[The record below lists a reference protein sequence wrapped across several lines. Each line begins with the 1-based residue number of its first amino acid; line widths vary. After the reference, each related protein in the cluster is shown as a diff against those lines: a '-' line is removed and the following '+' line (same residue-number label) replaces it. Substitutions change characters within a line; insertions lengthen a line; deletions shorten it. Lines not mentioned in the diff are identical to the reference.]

1 MRGDNSRRSFVEQG
15 MRCVLI
21 PVGQKHLL
29 LPNAAVAEIFSFRE
43 PKVRVDAPRW
53 LLGMLDW
60 RGLNIPV
67 ITWERLVEKQ
77 EPAWKSQRMYIAILN
92 TLNKNPAV
100 THIGLLSIGVSR
112 LIRIRADVLTED
124 NDETLVSPLIKS
136 AIHVSSSMA
145 SNITKLPAWIPD
157 LDELEKVMC
166 SLT

>member
-1 MRGDNSRRSFVEQG
+1 
-15 MRCVLI
+15 
-21 PVGQKHLL
+21 
-29 LPNAAVAEIFSFRE
+29 
-43 PKVRVDAPRW
+43 
-53 LLGMLDW
+53 
-60 RGLNIPV
+60 
-67 ITWERLVEKQ
+67 
-77 EPAWKSQRMYIAILN
+77 MYIAILN

-112 LIRIRADVLTED
+112 LIRIRADILTED